1 MKWPRVRVVGPAL
14 AVTIVFAV
22 SVATGVPGRSLAT
35 RIYLVAVAALACRVL
50 DAAVATMPRTQ
61 RRTELDRVAAG
72 ATAPAPMA
80 PKALHE
86 ADRLVTAAGGGTA
99 ADVHFR
105 LRPALREL
113 AAQRLATRH
122 GLDLD
127 RPEDAEA
134 VAALCGPALWGVI
147 RPDRPV
153 PEDRTG
159 PALGRGVVPDVIGA
173 LERL

>member
-1 MKWPRVRVVGPAL
+1 
-14 AVTIVFAV
+14 
-22 SVATGVPGRSLAT
+22 VA
-35 RIYLVAVAALACRVL
+35 IAALACRVL
-50 DAAVATMPRTQ
+50 DTATSGVPRTP
-61 RRTELDRVAAG
+61 RWTALDRAARG
-72 ATAPAPMA
+72 TARPSPRV
-80 PKALHE
+80 PKGLLE
-86 ADRLVTAAGGGTA
+86 ADRLAAAAGGGTA

-113 AAQRLATRH
+113 TAQRLATGH
-122 GLDLD
+122 GLGLD
-127 RPEDAEA
+127 RPEHAEA

-159 PALGRGVVPDVIGA
+159 PALGHRVVPDVVAA

>member
-1 MKWPRVRVVGPAL
+1 MKRARVSVVGPAVVL
-14 AVTIVFAV
+14 TIAYAVAV
-22 SVATGVPGRSLAT
+22 AIGVPGRSLAT
-35 RIYLVAVAALACRVL
+35 RVYLVAVAALACRVL
-50 DAAVATMPRTQ
+50 DAVASTAPRTP
-61 RRTELDRVAAG
+61 RWTGFDRAARG
-72 ATAPAPMA
+72 TTPPRPRV
-80 PKALHE
+80 PKGLQE
-86 ADRLVTAAGGGTA
+86 ADRLVTAGGGGTA

-113 AAQRLATRH
+113 SAQRLATGH

-127 RPEDAEA
+127 RPEHAEA
-134 VAALCGPALWGVI
+134 VAALCGPALWGVV

-159 PALGRGVVPDVIGA
+159 PALGHRVVPEVVGA